1 MKTLFL
7 CSYFAEVQPLFET
20 FAEQHKLKKKILF
33 IPTAGNVEEYRD
45 YIDEGRD
52 ILADLQ
58 FEVDLLDIATAAEAV
73 VREKI
78 SQTPCLYISGGNTF
92 YLLQELKRKN
102 LLPLIYE
109 RINQGMVYVGESAGA
124 IIASNDISYSQI
136 MDDKSL
142 ASDLTDYTALGL
154 VDFSVLPHWGEYP
167 FEEAT
172 KQTADI
178 YDQKINLIKLTNKQ
192 AVLTTRDKPI
202 VVSSP

>member
-20 FAEQHKLKKKILF
+20 FAEQDELEKKVLF

-178 YDQKINLIKLTNKQ
+178 YDQKINLIKLTNRQ
-192 AVLTTRDKPI
+192 AVLTTRDKSI

>member
-20 FAEQHKLKKKILF
+20 FAEQHELKKKILF

-102 LLPLIYE
+102 LLPLIRE
-109 RINQGMVYVGESAGA
+109 RINQGMVYIGESAGA
-124 IIASNDISYSQI
+124 IITSNDISYSQI

-142 ASDLTDYTALGL
+142 ASDLTDYAALGL
-154 VDFSVLPHWGEYP
+154 VDFSVLPHWGESP
-167 FEEAT
+167 FEEIT
-172 KQTADI
+172 KQTAGT
-178 YDQKINLIKLTNKQ
+178 YGKQLNLIKLTNRQ
-192 AVLTTRDKPI
+192 TVLVENGQCRIKNAQ
-202 VVSSP
+202 

>member
-7 CSYFAEVQPLFET
+7 CSYFAEVRPLFET
-20 FAEQHKLKKKILF
+20 FADQHELKKKILF

-102 LLPLIYE
+102 LLPLIRE
-109 RINQGMVYVGESAGA
+109 RINQGMVYIGESAGA
-124 IIASNDISYSQI
+124 IITSNDISYSQI

-142 ASDLTDYTALGL
+142 ASDLTDYAALGL

-172 KQTADI
+172 KQTAAV
-178 YDQKINLIKLTNKQ
+178 YEGQLKLLKLTNQQ
-192 AVLTTRDKPI
+192 AVLVNDNKYT
-202 VVSSP
+202 VENN

>member
-20 FAEQHKLKKKILF
+20 FAEQDELEKKVLF
-33 IPTAGNVEEYRD
+33 IPTAGNVEEYTA
-45 YIDEGRD
+45 YIDKGR
-52 ILADLQ
+52 AVFEELQ
-58 FEVDLLDIATAAEAV
+58 FDVVPMDIAEETETV
-73 VREKI
+73 VREKLA
-78 SQTPCLYISGGNTF
+78 QTSLLYISGGNTF

-102 LLPLIYE
+102 LLPLIRE
-109 RINQGMVYVGESAGA
+109 RINQGMVYIGESAGA
-124 IIASNDISYSQI
+124 IITSNDISYSQI

-178 YDQKINLIKLTNKQ
+178 YDQKINLIKLTNRQ
-192 AVLTTRDKPI
+192 AVLTVGDNST
-202 VVSSP
+202 VVISQ

>member
-7 CSYFAEVQPLFET
+7 CSYFAEVRPFFEK
-20 FAEQHKLKKKILF
+20 FAEQYELEKKVLF
-33 IPTAGNVEEYRD
+33 IPTAGNVEEYTA
-45 YIDEGRD
+45 YIDEGRAVF
-52 ILADLQ
+52 ADLQ
-58 FEVDLLDIATAAEAV
+58 FDIVPMDVAEETETV
-73 VREKI
+73 VREKLAQA
-78 SQTPCLYISGGNTF
+78 SCLYISGGNTF

-102 LLPLIYE
+102 LLPLIRE
-109 RINQGMVYVGESAGA
+109 RINQGVVYVGESAGA

-178 YDQKINLIKLTNKQ
+178 YDQKINLIKLINRQ
-192 AVLTTRDKPI
+192 AVLTTGDKSI